1 MEDIKKLFGIRLK
14 FLREKNGYTQEKFAE
29 LIDISSRA
37 LSAIECG
44 HNFVTADTIGRICKV
59 LCVNPKTLFDF
70 DFQFKDKLDM
80 KDELCYLI
88 NNNNDKLN
96 ALYRLIKAFL
106 E

>member
-1 MEDIKKLFGIRLK
+1 MEDIKKLFGKRLK
-14 FLREKNGYTQEKFAE
+14 FLREKNGFTQERFAE

-44 HNFVTADTIGRICKV
+44 HNFVTADTIGRVCKV

-70 DFQFKDKLDM
+70 DYEFKDKTDI
-80 KDELCYLI
+80 KNELCFLI
-88 NNNNDKLN
+88 NNNDDKLN
-96 ALYRLIKAFL
+96 TLYRLVKAFL